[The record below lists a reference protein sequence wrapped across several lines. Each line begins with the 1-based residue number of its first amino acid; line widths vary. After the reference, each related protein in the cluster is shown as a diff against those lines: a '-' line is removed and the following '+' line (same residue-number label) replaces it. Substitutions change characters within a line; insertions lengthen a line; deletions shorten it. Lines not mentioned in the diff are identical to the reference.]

1 MLALRPRRN
10 HNADL
15 DLTPFMDVIFI
26 LLLFFIIASAFAV
39 RGLDIDLPPARSSQ
53 ALSGRVVEIRLSEDG
68 SFLCDGV
75 PVERAFLRYKLQ
87 DIVRGFRKTPGQLVL
102 KAAPK
107 APVDALVFVVDEVR
121 MLGGE
126 KLMVAT
132 SRPGGEQTGNV
143 RE

>member
-53 ALSGRVVEIRLSEDG
+53 ALSGRVVEIRLNEDG

-132 SRPGGEQTGNV
+132 SRPDGERTGNV

>member
-1 MLALRPRRN
+1 MLDLRPR
-10 HNADL
+10 HDFKTEL

-39 RGLDIDLPPARSSQ
+39 RGL
-53 ALSGRVVEIRLSEDG
+53 EIRLNEDG

-132 SRPGGEQTGNV
+132 SRPGDDRAGSAGE
-143 RE
+143 

>member
-1 MLALRPRRN
+1 MISLRPRRN
-10 HNADL
+10 HNVEL

-39 RGLDIDLPPARSSQ
+39 RGLDIDLPPAQSSR
-53 ALSGRVVEIRLSEDG
+53 ALAGRVVEIRLNEDG
-68 SFLCDGV
+68 SFLCDGI
-75 PVERAFLRYKLQ
+75 PVEKAFLRYKLQ
-87 DIVRGFRKTPGQLVL
+87 DIVRGFRKEPGQLVL
-102 KAAPK
+102 KAAPS
-107 APVDALVFVVDEVR
+107 APVQALIFVVDEVR

-132 SRPGGEQTGNV
+132 SRPGEI